1 MWEDVYQL
9 WQINFREFFFFFP
22 PKKHLSS
29 YNIQPQLQRVA
40 TGVLHPEIK
49 LSWIWNSPEKPHY
62 SAPFL
67 CTWGQEGSE
76 MLETC
81 VSGLSEPGME
91 SRLKFSLLI
100 PGRDSQ
106 NLKLG
111 INFKPRRSCLAPG
124 FPPVNQNIS
133 RFIPMLPKGGVFSLT
148 FSRQPPFGLFPI
160 YIWNTIFHCFK
171 KLNK

>member
-1 MWEDVYQL
+1 
-9 WQINFREFFFFFP
+9 
-22 PKKHLSS
+22 
-29 YNIQPQLQRVA
+29 
-40 TGVLHPEIK
+40 
-49 LSWIWNSPEKPHY
+49 
-62 SAPFL
+62 
-67 CTWGQEGSE
+67 

-171 KLNK
+171 KLNKQKCEPTELVDCRDPSFQTKVQVLMSPLTSYVSVKNSVNHSWSEHQHLLDGRVRIDNNIKNPLNWKQFVN